1 VFPSPQDRMLVQ
13 SKKTPFQHW
22 NVQPHHLRNPPHEVR
37 PRSLTPHRRCPCYGG
52 KLIKARVGSVTRTGN
67 HPELDTGLL
76 YRTVTTAINPNTV
89 ASA

>member
-1 VFPSPQDRMLVQ
+1 V
-13 SKKTPFQHW
+13 
-22 NVQPHHLRNPPHEVR
+22 LR
-37 PRSLTPHRRCPCYGG
+37 G